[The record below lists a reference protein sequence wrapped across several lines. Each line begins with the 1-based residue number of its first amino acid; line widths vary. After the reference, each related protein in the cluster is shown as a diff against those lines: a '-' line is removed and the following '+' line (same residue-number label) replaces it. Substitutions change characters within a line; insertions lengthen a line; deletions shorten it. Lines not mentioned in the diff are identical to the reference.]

1 MQYFVTYDITGLLL
15 YLMDSQGMQQLF
27 LDAAADRRPL
37 FLNAN
42 CI

>member
-15 YLMDSQGMQQLF
+15 YLKNSQGMQQLF
-27 LDAAADRRPL
+27 VAAAGSRPL

>member
-27 LDAAADRRPL
+27 LDAADSRPL